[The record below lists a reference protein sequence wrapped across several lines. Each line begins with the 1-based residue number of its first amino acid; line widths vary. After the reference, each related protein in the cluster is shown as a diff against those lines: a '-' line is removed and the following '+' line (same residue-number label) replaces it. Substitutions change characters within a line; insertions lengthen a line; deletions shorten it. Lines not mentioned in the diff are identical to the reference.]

1 MLRLIIMKV
10 FTFPKR
16 WSEVPAKEL
25 TVAKAPGRVSPPGA
39 KVSKPKPAQ
48 VAVTE
53 SE

>member
-1 MLRLIIMKV
+1 MLRLIIIKV

-16 WSEVPAKEL
+16 WSEVPAKE
-25 TVAKAPGRVSPPGA
+25 P